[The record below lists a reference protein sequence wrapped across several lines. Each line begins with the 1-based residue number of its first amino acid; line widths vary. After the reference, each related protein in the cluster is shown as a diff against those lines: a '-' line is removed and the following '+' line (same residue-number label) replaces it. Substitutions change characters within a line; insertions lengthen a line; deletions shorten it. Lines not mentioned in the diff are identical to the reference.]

1 MYVND
6 FNQDGKEELAVILY
20 VGSGTG
26 VSIDELHIISLSEE
40 EYIFTE
46 SENETII
53 PNPMYFKDIVYESD
67 RYHSQLLKE
76 IQLKSYYNSDELWV
90 DVHIGDK
97 KRSVKIGP
105 FEEKLTVKDDTP
117 VLGNIVSFDVEE
129 GRLKAKFALGLL
141 FESWAS
147 PYYIGDIYADVNYQ
161 MGEFSLE
168 NLYFSELE
176 HE

>member
-1 MYVND
+1 MKRKYCAAW
-6 FNQDGKEELAVILY
+6 LIAVGLLFIGCSLRDNWSRAA
-20 VGSGTG
+20 VAD
-26 VSIDELHIISLSEE
+26 IDTVEIISVTGEKQEALSEE

-53 PNPMYFKDIVYESD
+53 PNPMYFKDIVYESES
-67 RYHSQLLKE
+67 YNSQLLNE
-76 IQLKSYYNSDELWV
+76 VWLKSYYNSKEELWV

-97 KRSVKIGP
+97 KDSVIIGP

-141 FESWAS
+141 FES
-147 PYYIGDIYADVNYQ
+147 
-161 MGEFSLE
+161 
-168 NLYFSELE
+168 
-176 HE
+176 

>member
-1 MYVND
+1 
-6 FNQDGKEELAVILY
+6 
-20 VGSGTG
+20 
-26 VSIDELHIISLSEE
+26 
-40 EYIFTE
+40 
-46 SENETII
+46 
-53 PNPMYFKDIVYESD
+53 MYFKDIVYESD

-147 PYYIGDIYADVNYQ
+147 PYYMGDIYADVNYQ